1 MICRYRATIPES
13 KIFFRVY
20 DVKAETSLY
29 ALHSFIIDD
38 LDFTPDQMVCFE
50 AFDKNGKMRS
60 QYALFDLG
68 DGSMDKVTVADVLA
82 KEECVLHFV
91 YDLHTGRHIIL
102 VFEGEAEEMRRV
114 KYPLKVDEKGV
125 NPDQFSAKYEDQEA
139 VSITPSKKSA
149 RLDDE
154 DFDDDDEDFDDDDD
168 DLDDDEEEE
177 EGEELLVDED
187 FGK

>member
-1 MICRYRATIPES
+1 MICRFKATIPES

-20 DVKAETSLY
+20 DVKAETTLY
-29 ALHSFIIDD
+29 ALYSFLIDD

-68 DGSMDKVTVADVLA
+68 DGSMDKVTLADVLA
-82 KEECVLHFV
+82 KEEETLHFV
-91 YDLHTGRHIIL
+91 YDLRNGRHIIL
-102 VFEGEAEEMRRV
+102 VFEGETEAMKGI
-114 KYPLKVDEKGV
+114 KYPWKADEKGV
-125 NPDQFSAKYEDQEA
+125 NPDQFSAKYEDQEP
-139 VSITPSKKSA
+139 VTITPKKRA
-149 RLDDE
+149 VIDDE
-154 DFDDDDEDFDDDDD
+154 DFDDDDEDLDDDDE
-168 DLDDDEEEE
+168 DLDDDEDEE

>member
-1 MICRYRATIPES
+1 MVCRFKATIPES

-20 DVKAETSLY
+20 DLKAEMSLY
-29 ALHSFIIDD
+29 ALYSFLIDD
-38 LDFTPDQMVCFE
+38 LDYTPDQMVCFE
-50 AFDKNGKMRS
+50 AFDQNGKMHS

-68 DGSMDKVTVADVLA
+68 DGAMDKVKVADVLA
-82 KEECVLHFV
+82 KEETVLHFV

-102 VFEGEAEEMRRV
+102 TFEAEMEEDRRL
-114 KYPLKVDEKGV
+114 KYPVRIDGKGIV
-125 NPDQFSAKYEDQEA
+125 PDQFSAKYEEQETIT
-139 VSITPSKKSA
+139 ITPSKKKKGI
-149 RLDDE
+149 DDD
-154 DFDDDDEDFDDDDD
+154 DFDDDDDDFDDDDD